1 MAYKLKVGYKKYRY
15 DKNGHMYSG
24 TADSYGRD
32 GRDFIVGAE
41 MTASTLSEAERK
53 AARAF
58 NRKTSM
64 TMPGVERIY
73 LYSGNTRIGEYIK
86 NVAGNVVF
94 IPNENASQKVAG
106 RYWYVI
112 TGTDRSGKR
121 FKRVLSSK
129 AQAMSYN
136 VWRGTLWKEDKSTG
150 KREKIHE
157 WYNF

>member
-1 MAYKLKVGYKKYRY
+1 MAYKLKVGYKKYRFE
-15 DKNGHMYSG
+15 NGRVYSG
-24 TADSYGRD
+24 MADSYGRD

-58 NRKTSM
+58 NRKVDFKNA
-64 TMPGVERIY
+64 PGVERIY
-73 LYSGNTRIGEYIK
+73 LYNGNTWIGEYIK
-86 NVAGNVVF
+86 NASGNVVF

-129 AQAMSYN
+129 TQAMMYN
-136 VWRGTLWKEDKSTG
+136 VYRGTLWKEDKSTG
-150 KREKIHE
+150 KREKIYE
-157 WYNF
+157 WWN